1 MVLLLSSLCCSLGR
15 RQYAASF
22 TTVLVAPTT
31 TTTTSSRLLG
41 RVTTTRVPTT
51 ATTTRAQQQQ
61 RLFASTVDADE
72 TQKETQKG
80 EQSQQQPP
88 PLVKEL
94 PVPYNMEEIVSLCKR
109 RGIIFPSSEIY
120 NGYAGF
126 FDYGPIGCELKKN
139 VKDLWW
145 KCFVTQ
151 REDVVGVDTSIIH
164 NPATWK
170 SSGTYV

>member
-1 MVLLLSSLCCSLGR
+1 MLGR
-15 RQYAASF
+15 RQLVTGFTASLA
-22 TTVLVAPTT
+22 TPKTASWLTT
-31 TTTTSSRLLG
+31 TTN
-41 RVTTTRVPTT
+41 
-51 ATTTRAQQQQ
+51 RAPEHGQHQQQPNH
-61 RLFASTVDADE
+61 RLFASTVDTDE
-72 TQKETQKG
+72 TPKETK
-80 EQSQQQPP
+80 EESEAAATTAAATAAPP
-88 PLVKEL
+88 VVKEL

-145 KCFVTQ
+145 KTFVTQ

-164 NPATWK
+164 NPETWK
-170 SSGTYV
+170 SSGM